1 MKVVNINNAE
11 DLPGGYDQDMKSLL
25 TDQPILWKITL
36 PFLEDPTYFCARI
49 ARWSEVFVWSW
60 WLLVL
65 NRDS

>member
-11 DLPGGYDQDMKSLL
+11 DLPGGYDQDMKSPL

-49 ARWSEVFVWSW
+49 ARWSEVFVCS
-60 WLLVL
+60 
-65 NRDS
+65 